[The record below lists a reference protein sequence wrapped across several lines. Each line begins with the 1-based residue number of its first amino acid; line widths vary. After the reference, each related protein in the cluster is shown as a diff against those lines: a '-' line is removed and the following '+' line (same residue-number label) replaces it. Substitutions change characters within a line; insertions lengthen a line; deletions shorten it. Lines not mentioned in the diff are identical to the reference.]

1 MAASSITCRET
12 ARLLI
17 FTWSDLAWRMATAVA
32 TSRLR
37 EQNLRVT
44 KPWKCRLG
52 LHDWEV
58 RENPETH
65 AHYEVCLRCDTDR
78 DTRRPSWSPDS
89 GDTEQLG
96 KPGNQ

>member
-1 MAASSITCRET
+1 MRGWMSGVPGWE
-12 ARLLI
+12 
-17 FTWSDLAWRMATAVA
+17 
-32 TSRLR
+32 TSRPSLAVR
-37 EQNLRVT
+37 FLLPRTVERVHNLRVA

-65 AHYEVCLRCDTDR
+65 DHYEVCLRCDADR

-89 GDTEQLG
+89 GDTGPLG
-96 KPGNQ
+96 KPGLQ